1 MVKARTKHV
10 QRDPAAMK
18 IVLQALFDAGV
29 SLRVQGAA
37 LGLHPNRVQCIRAEL
52 GLTGPQFEPVNLTD
66 GEWVLWPRFDLYVCR
81 DGRVANARTLR
92 QLKPSKATAQ
102 GRVQFTVKVEGQRH
116 TVTVDRA
123 LRETFGE
130 HVAPKMVNARR
141 WTDEEV
147 GKLIRAR
154 THADARAALPGRTR
168 DQIAAK
174 LKAMGLRKIK
184 SAPVKAAQL
193 DVGQIMR
200 EAMAAVPRYVPSDE
214 RDDLVNDLVTMRL
227 EGRREGFDVLL
238 KEARRER
245 NRVMGAWSE
254 RSLDAQIG
262 DHDGFTL
269 MDRLDSEGRVW

>member
-1 MVKARTKHV
+1 MLKVRTKRV
-10 QRDPAAMK
+10 QRDPSAMRL
-18 IVLQALFDAGV
+18 VLQALFDAGV

-37 LGLHPNRVQCIRAEL
+37 FGLHPNRVQCIRAEL
-52 GLTGPQFEPVNLTD
+52 GLTGPQFEPVDLTD

-92 QLKPSKATAQ
+92 QLKPSKASAQ
-102 GRVQFTVKVEGQRH
+102 GRAQFTVKIEGQRH

-130 HVAPKMVNARR
+130 HVAPKRIHARR

-154 THADARAALPGRTR
+154 TYADARAALPDRTR

-184 SAPVKAAQL
+184 SLPVKAAQL

-200 EAMAAVPRYVPSDE
+200 EAMGAVPRYVPSDE

-227 EGRREGFDVLL
+227 EGRREAFDVLL

-245 NRVMGAWSE
+245 NRVMGTWKE

-262 DHDGFTL
+262 GNDGFTL
-269 MDRLDSEGRVW
+269 MDRLDSEGAVW